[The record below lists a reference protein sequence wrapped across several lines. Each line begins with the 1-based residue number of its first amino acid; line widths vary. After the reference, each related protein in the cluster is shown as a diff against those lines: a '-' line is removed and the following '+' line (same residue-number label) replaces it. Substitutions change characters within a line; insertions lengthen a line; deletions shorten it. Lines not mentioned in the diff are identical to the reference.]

1 MKKKISVFIFSILVG
16 LTAYGQQV
24 GQQVIHD
31 RNFEYEKD
39 PMALKNEI
47 HFNLLSSVLGL
58 PEINYERFLESN
70 FSVGMSVMA
79 SLDAPEKQDLRAA
92 FIPFGRLYF
101 GYGNCEGF
109 YIEGNAAVVNEKYRD
124 YYYSSSS
131 YSSTYDIQQS
141 VTTLNSYTNF
151 GLGVAVGYK
160 FLTKNNWVGDIFGGA
175 GRIFGDTN
183 IDAYPRVGIS
193 IGKRF

>member
-1 MKKKISVFIFSILVG
+1 MKKKISFFIFSILVG
-16 LTAYGQQV
+16 LTAFSQQV
-24 GQQVIHD
+24 VYSQE
-31 RNFEYEKD
+31 FEDEKE

-47 HFNLLSSVLGL
+47 HFNLLTSVLGL

-70 FSVGMSVMA
+70 FSVGLSVMA
-79 SLDAPEKQDLRAA
+79 ALDGPEKQELRSA

-109 YIEGNAAVVNEKYRD
+109 YIEGNAAVVSEKYRD

-131 YSSTYDIQQS
+131 YSSSYGIQQS
-141 VTTLNSYTNF
+141 VTTTNSSTNF

-160 FLTKNNWVGDIFGGA
+160 FLTKNNWVGDIFAGA
-175 GRIFGDTN
+175 GRIFGDTS